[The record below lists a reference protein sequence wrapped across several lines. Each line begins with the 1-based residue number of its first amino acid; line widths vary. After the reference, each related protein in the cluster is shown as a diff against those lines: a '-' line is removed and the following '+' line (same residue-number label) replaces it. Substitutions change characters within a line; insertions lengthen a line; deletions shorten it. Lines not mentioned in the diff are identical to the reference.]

1 MLRIAHPPSWLCAA
15 HWPRSVIRVG
25 CAGGVPAGKMADQ
38 FFQVAGGLRQLR
50 RGFGQGIGGLHM
62 LFGGHRH
69 LLQGGGNLVGGL
81 RLLLTDAGQL
91 PTIRL
96 KATTAEQAEAKA
108 HITTGKQVL
117 RVERV
122 EG

>member
-1 MLRIAHPPSWLCAA
+1 MHPHFNVLPLRSYRAHLVTPHINAA
-15 HWPRSVIRVG
+15 DVEDL
-25 CAGGVPAGKMADQ
+25 A
-38 FFQVAGGLRQLR
+38 
-50 RGFGQGIGGLHM
+50 
-62 LFGGHRH
+62 
-69 LLQGGGNLVGGL
+69 
-81 RLLLTDAGQL
+81 DAGQL

-96 KATTAEQAEAKA
+96 KAATAEQAEAQA

>member
-1 MLRIAHPPSWLCAA
+1 MPQHVNAA
-15 HWPRSVIRVG
+15 DVEDL
-25 CAGGVPAGKMADQ
+25 A
-38 FFQVAGGLRQLR
+38 
-50 RGFGQGIGGLHM
+50 
-62 LFGGHRH
+62 
-69 LLQGGGNLVGGL
+69 
-81 RLLLTDAGQL
+81 DAGQL

-96 KATTAEQAEAKA
+96 KAATAEQAEAKA

>member
-1 MLRIAHPPSWLCAA
+1 MNHHFNVQPLHSYRAHLVPPHVNAA
-15 HWPRSVIRVG
+15 DVEDL
-25 CAGGVPAGKMADQ
+25 A
-38 FFQVAGGLRQLR
+38 
-50 RGFGQGIGGLHM
+50 
-62 LFGGHRH
+62 
-69 LLQGGGNLVGGL
+69 
-81 RLLLTDAGQL
+81 DAGQL

-96 KATTAEQAEAKA
+96 KAATAEQAEAQA

>member
-1 MLRIAHPPSWLCAA
+1 MHQHFNVQQLHSYRAHLVPKHINAA
-15 HWPRSVIRVG
+15 DVEDL
-25 CAGGVPAGKMADQ
+25 A
-38 FFQVAGGLRQLR
+38 
-50 RGFGQGIGGLHM
+50 
-62 LFGGHRH
+62 
-69 LLQGGGNLVGGL
+69 
-81 RLLLTDAGQL
+81 DAGQL

-96 KATTAEQAEAKA
+96 KAATAEQAEAQA

>member
-1 MLRIAHPPSWLCAA
+1 MHPIHNILPLRSYKAHLVPHHVNAA
-15 HWPRSVIRVG
+15 DVEDL
-25 CAGGVPAGKMADQ
+25 A
-38 FFQVAGGLRQLR
+38 
-50 RGFGQGIGGLHM
+50 
-62 LFGGHRH
+62 
-69 LLQGGGNLVGGL
+69 
-81 RLLLTDAGQL
+81 DAGQL

-96 KATTAEQAEAKA
+96 KAATAEQAEAQA

>member
-1 MLRIAHPPSWLCAA
+1 MHPHFDVLPLRSYRAHLVPSHINPEDVEDLA
-15 HWPRSVIRVG
+15 
-25 CAGGVPAGKMADQ
+25 
-38 FFQVAGGLRQLR
+38 
-50 RGFGQGIGGLHM
+50 
-62 LFGGHRH
+62 
-69 LLQGGGNLVGGL
+69 
-81 RLLLTDAGQL
+81 DAGQL

-96 KATTAEQAEAKA
+96 KAATAEQAEAKA

>member
-1 MLRIAHPPSWLCAA
+1 MHQHFNIQPLRSSRAHLVPQHVNAA
-15 HWPRSVIRVG
+15 DVEDL
-25 CAGGVPAGKMADQ
+25 A
-38 FFQVAGGLRQLR
+38 
-50 RGFGQGIGGLHM
+50 
-62 LFGGHRH
+62 
-69 LLQGGGNLVGGL
+69 
-81 RLLLTDAGQL
+81 DAGQL

-96 KATTAEQAEAKA
+96 KAATAEQAEAQA

>member
-1 MLRIAHPPSWLCAA
+1 MNHFHNIQPLRSYRAHL
-15 HWPRSVIRVG
+15 
-25 CAGGVPAGKMADQ
+25 VPQHVNGAD
-38 FFQVAGGLRQLR
+38 VEDLA
-50 RGFGQGIGGLHM
+50 
-62 LFGGHRH
+62 
-69 LLQGGGNLVGGL
+69 
-81 RLLLTDAGQL
+81 DAGQL

-96 KATTAEQAEAKA
+96 KAATAEQAEAQA

>member
-1 MLRIAHPPSWLCAA
+1 MHPHFDVLPLRSYRAHLVPPHINPEDVEDLA
-15 HWPRSVIRVG
+15 
-25 CAGGVPAGKMADQ
+25 
-38 FFQVAGGLRQLR
+38 
-50 RGFGQGIGGLHM
+50 
-62 LFGGHRH
+62 
-69 LLQGGGNLVGGL
+69 
-81 RLLLTDAGQL
+81 DAGQL

-96 KATTAEQAEAKA
+96 KAATAEQAEAQA